1 MIRTIAGLALGA
13 FIVKRV
19 SPSTYEKALNVVNDV
34 IDATSDITT
43 AAAGQIKAY
52 SCEAAAD
59 AQKRLEAVDPDAV
72 RNLRALLDGTAPSQP
87 AQQPA
92 RPAPRRRR
100 P

>member
-19 SPSTYEKALNVVNDV
+19 SPSTYEKAVTVLNDA
-34 IDATSDITT
+34 IDMASDITT
-43 AAAGQIKAY
+43 AAAGQVKAY
-52 SCEAAAD
+52 SCEAASD

-72 RNLRALLDGTAPSQP
+72 RNLRALLNGAPQPQP
-87 AQQPA
+87 AQQR
-92 RPAPRRRR
+92 RPVPRRR

>member
-19 SPSTYEKALNVVNDV
+19 SPSTYEKAVTVLNDA
-34 IDATSDITT
+34 IDMASDITT
-43 AAAGQIKAY
+43 AAAGQVKAY
-52 SCEAAAD
+52 SCEAASD
-59 AQKRLEAVDPDAV
+59 AQKRLEAVNPDAV

-87 AQQPA
+87 AQQH
-92 RPAPRRRR
+92 RPIRRR

>member
-19 SPSTYEKALNVVNDV
+19 SPSTYEKAVNVLNDA
-34 IDATSDITT
+34 IDMASDITT
-43 AAAGQIKAY
+43 AAAGQVKAY

-59 AQKRLEAVDPDAV
+59 ASARLQAVDPQAV
-72 RNLRALLDGTAPSQP
+72 QKLRALMNGSAPSQP
-87 AQQPA
+87 AQQH
-92 RPAPRRRR
+92 RPTPRRR

>member
-1 MIRTIAGLALGA
+1 MFKTVCGLALGA

-59 AQKRLEAVDPDAV
+59 AQKRLEAVDPAAV
-72 RNLRALLDGTAPSQP
+72 AKLRALLNGAPQP
-87 AQQPA
+87 QPA
-92 RPAPRRRR
+92 RPAPHRAVRR

>member
-19 SPSTYEKALNVVNDV
+19 SPSTYEKAVTVLNDA
-34 IDATSDITT
+34 IDMASDITT
-43 AAAGQIKAY
+43 AAAGQVKAY
-52 SCEAAAD
+52 SCEAAKD
-59 AQKRLEAVDPDAV
+59 ATERLQAVDPEAV

-87 AQQPA
+87 AVR
-92 RPAPRRRR
+92 RPAPRRR

>member
-19 SPSTYEKALNVVNDV
+19 SPSTYEKAVNVLNDA
-34 IDATSDITT
+34 IDMASDITT

-59 AQKRLEAVDPDAV
+59 AKKRLEAVDPKAV
-72 RNLRALLDGTAPSQP
+72 EELRKLLG
-87 AQQPA
+87 
-92 RPAPRRRR
+92 
-100 P
+100 

>member
-19 SPSTYEKALNVVNDV
+19 SPSTYEKAVNVLNDA
-34 IDATSDITT
+34 IDIASDITT
-43 AAAGQIKAY
+43 AAAGQVKAY

-59 AQKRLEAVDPDAV
+59 ATARLKAVNPNAV
-72 RNLRALLDGTAPSQP
+72 EELRAMLDGTPS
-87 AQQPA
+87 QQPA
-92 RPAPRRRR
+92 RPVPHRRR